1 MKGGWRTLLL
11 VAVVAASGAAGTL
24 IVGAVMGMDTPGLT
38 ALLLSLLV
46 ATLVTVFAA
55 LMARP
60 LLQRASFRQRFV
72 ALPLV
77 AAGVALANLAVL
89 AARMFVSH
97 HDAVALGV
105 LLLYSVGAGVAAALV
120 LARSSVTAVDHLGAT
135 AQRLGE
141 GDLSARAGTMDAG
154 PELDALARTLD
165 EMARRQQAANAR
177 ERQVEAL
184 RRDLITTVSHDLRT
198 PLASLRAMVE
208 AIDDDVVSDPPSLQR
223 YVGEM
228 RRSVTQ
234 LSLMVDDLFELAQVD
249 AGAIEAETRR
259 AQLAEIV
266 LSAVA
271 AVEPAAQAKGL
282 ALLTDLGGADD
293 AACSPRLVRVLQ
305 NLLGNAVRHTPGD
318 GTVRLSAQRSHGRLE
333 VAVEDDGEG
342 IAHEDLERVFE
353 PFFRADPARS
363 GAGAGLGLALAKRIV
378 EALGG
383 RISAQSTPSEG
394 SRFVVDLPL

>member
-1 MKGGWRTLLL
+1 MRGGWRPFLL
-11 VAVVAASGAAGTL
+11 VAAIATFGAAGTL
-24 IVGAVMGMDTPGLT
+24 IVGAVMGMDTPGL
-38 ALLLSLLV
+38 ADLLLALLV
-46 ATLVTVFAA
+46 ASLVTVFAA
-55 LMARP
+55 VLARP
-60 LLQRASFRQRFV
+60 LLRRASFRQRFV

-89 AARMFVSH
+89 SARMFVSH
-97 HDAVALGV
+97 HDAVAVTV
-105 LLLYSVGAGVAAALV
+105 LLMYSVAAGVAAALV
-120 LARSSVTAVDHLGAT
+120 LARSSVTAVDRLGAT

-141 GDLSARAGTMDAG
+141 GDLNARAGAMDAG
-154 PELDALARTLD
+154 PELDALAHALD
-165 EMARRQQAANAR
+165 EMAERLQVANAR
-177 ERQVEAL
+177 ERQVEGL

-208 AIDDDVVSDPPSLQR
+208 AIDEEVVTDLPSLRR
-223 YVGEM
+223 YAGEM

-234 LSLMVDDLFELAQVD
+234 LSGMVDDLFELAQLD

-259 AQLAEIV
+259 ADLSDIV
-266 LSAVA
+266 VSAVA

-282 ALLTDLGGADD
+282 ALLTDLGGAGD
-293 AACSPRLVRVLQ
+293 ALCSPRLTRVLQ
-305 NLLGNAVRHTPGD
+305 NLLGNAVRHTPAD
-318 GTVRLSAQRSHGRLE
+318 GTVRLSAHRSHDRLE
-333 VAVEDDGEG
+333 LAVEDDGEG
-342 IAHEDLERVFE
+342 IAPEDLARVFE

-383 RISAQSTPSEG
+383 RISAQSAPAHG

>member
-1 MKGGWRTLLL
+1 MRGGWRTALL
-11 VAVVAASGAAGTL
+11 VVAVAAAGGAGTL
-24 IVGAVMGMDTPGLT
+24 IVGAVVGMDTPSL
-38 ALLLSLLV
+38 ADLLFSLLV
-46 ATLVTVFAA
+46 ATLVTVVAA

-120 LARSSVTAVDHLGAT
+120 LARSSVVAVGRLGAT
-135 AQRLGE
+135 AERLGD
-141 GDLSARAGTMDAG
+141 GDLSARAGAVGAG
-154 PELDALARTLD
+154 PELDALAHTLD
-165 EMARRQQAANAR
+165 EMAVRLQEANER
-177 ERQVEAL
+177 ERRVDL
-184 RRDLITTVSHDLRT
+184 MRRDLMTTVSHDLRT

-208 AIDDDVVSDPPSLQR
+208 AIDDDVVSDLPSLQR
-223 YVGEM
+223 YASEM
-228 RRSVTQ
+228 RRSVRQ
-234 LSLMVDDLFELAQVD
+234 LSVMVDDLFELAQLE

-259 AQLAEIV
+259 AQLAEV
-266 LSAVA
+266 VVNAVA
-271 AVEPAAQAKGL
+271 TVEPEAQAKGL
-282 ALLTDLGGADD
+282 VLLTDLG
-293 AACSPRLVRVLQ
+293 AAGDVSCSPRLVRVLQ
-305 NLLGNAVRHTPGD
+305 NLLGNAVRHTPAD
-318 GTVRLSAQRSHGRLE
+318 GTVRLSAERSPDRL
-333 VAVEDDGEG
+333 VLAVEDEGEG
-342 IAHEDLERVFE
+342 IGPEDLARVFE

-383 RISAQSTPSEG
+383 AISAQSDPHHG